1 MINVVYYH
9 VYKCLINNT
18 ATLIDSYKTHKLTPL
33 IKSYKT
39 ICTHLSQYILS
50 ITDKQVSGQPIFTPN
65 YSNNSDKVIIYCILC
80 LASVIHIPSK
90 GTEAKKWR
98 GHKTHQYESKPRNP
112 SLIIPNTCTSVLF
125 YINAKLLCLWRY
137 CHYFCAL
144 NYNNK
149 IY

>member
-1 MINVVYYH
+1 MINVLYYH

-50 ITDKQVSGQPIFTPN
+50 INDKQVSGQPIFTPN

-80 LASVIHIPSK
+80 LASVIYIPSK
-90 GTEAKKWR
+90 GTEAKSEEAIKHINMKVNL
-98 GHKTHQYESKPRNP
+98 GINLLSFQTLVFQYYSTEMP
-112 SLIIPNTCTSVLF
+112 SCYACEGIAIIFV
-125 YINAKLLCLWRY
+125 
-137 CHYFCAL
+137 H
-144 NYNNK
+144 
-149 IY
+149 